1 MPTMT
6 MKEGVHATMRGLA
19 ALALAASLALPT
31 AAFADTS
38 LGIRVY
44 DSKQTP
50 SAGDGATELG
60 IKVTGPT
67 YTVTWDANGGV
78 FSDGST
84 KTTSV
89 KWGTPTTAPG
99 EPTREGYEFEGWSDA
114 QSGRPVSQ
122 LPQETI
128 GEATWYAVWKSLS
141 YTIVFEPNGG
151 EGGVDPM
158 EIFPGQNAIL
168 PSSGLFLDGYTLAG
182 WNTELDGS
190 GEPYIC
196 GAAVPTARPGE
207 TVTLYAQWALQVK
220 CAIPTAVDLT
230 IDASGRPVGEDLAF
244 VSGSVAPLEV
254 SAVKSARLAGAE
266 SVFSDPAT
274 LAGVR
279 VTLEPPAS
287 AGSAVQVPLETSA
300 DGQPAVFVVPAKG
313 TLAVSLGLSLPANA
327 KLSFVE
333 SSAEI
338 CRLSYVIGAA
348 PSS

>member
-67 YTVTWDANGGV
+67 YTVAWDANGGAFPEGAV
-78 FSDGST
+78 EE
-84 KTTSV
+84 TSV
-89 KWGTPTTAPG
+89 RWGMPTVAPA
-99 EPTREGYEFEGWSDA
+99 EPTRDGYEFEGWSDA
-114 QSGRPVSQ
+114 RGGRPVAQ
-122 LPQETI
+122 LPQETFA
-128 GEATWYAVWKSLS
+128 EATWYAVWRSLS
-141 YTIVFEPNGG
+141 YRIAFEPNGG
-151 EGGVDPM
+151 EGGVGPM
-158 EIFPGQNAIL
+158 EVFPGREAVL
-168 PSSGLFLDGYTLAG
+168 PSNGFSLDGYALAG
-182 WNTELDGS
+182 WNTEPDGS
-190 GEPYIC
+190 GDPYPC
-196 GAAVPTARPGE
+196 GGAVPTALPGE
-207 TVTLYAQWALQVK
+207 TVTLYAQWALQVV
-220 CAIPTAVDLT
+220 CDVPTAAVLS
-230 IDASGRPVGEDLAF
+230 IDGSGDVSGEDLAF
-244 VSGSVAPLEV
+244 VSGSVEPLEV
-254 SAVKSARLAGAE
+254 SAVKSAKLAGAE
-266 SVFSDPAT
+266 SAFSDPAT

-300 DGQPAVFVVPAKG
+300 DGQPACFVIPAKG
-313 TLAVSLGLSLPANA
+313 TLSVSFGLSLPANA

-333 SSAEI
+333 SSSEI
-338 CRLSYVIGAA
+338 CRLSYVIGEA